1 LKQVT
6 KRYRFLNKIVSERNL
21 GLQLGPARQSHR
33 NLTKLDRLGSISWA
47 HARHDRGRTA
57 HASQLRTGQASN
69 TTAQPELK
77 PSRADPTT
85 PRQSKTPCSQI
96 EISHP
101 VPVPSPRQSN
111 DPETEDDDDEEAMAS
126 ALSSLRYGDSLLVV
140 AISAATA
147 VLCEAISWLLIYRTA
162 TYNSLRASIERHS
175 RKLDAMKSGGAS
187 ASSGALPAGSSRAKK
202 MDRVETSLKDA
213 ARELSLAK
221 LKSGA
226 VVAAVLFVVF
236 GLLNSLF
243 EGRAVAKLPFAPVPL
258 VQRMSHRG
266 LPGNDPTDCSMVFLY
281 FLCSMSIR
289 TNLQKLLGFAPPRA
303 AAAAGGGLF
312 PMPDPKVN

>member
-1 LKQVT
+1 
-6 KRYRFLNKIVSERNL
+6 
-21 GLQLGPARQSHR
+21 
-33 NLTKLDRLGSISWA
+33 
-47 HARHDRGRTA
+47 
-57 HASQLRTGQASN
+57 
-69 TTAQPELK
+69 
-77 PSRADPTT
+77 
-85 PRQSKTPCSQI
+85 
-96 EISHP
+96 
-101 VPVPSPRQSN
+101 
-111 DPETEDDDDEEAMAS
+111 MAS
-126 ALSSLRYGDSLLVV
+126 ALSSLRYGDSLSVV

-175 RKLDAMKSGGAS
+175 RKLDAMKSGGSSSTAS
-187 ASSGALPAGSSRAKK
+187 ASGAQPAGGSSRAKK

>member
-1 LKQVT
+1 
-6 KRYRFLNKIVSERNL
+6 
-21 GLQLGPARQSHR
+21 
-33 NLTKLDRLGSISWA
+33 
-47 HARHDRGRTA
+47 
-57 HASQLRTGQASN
+57 
-69 TTAQPELK
+69 
-77 PSRADPTT
+77 
-85 PRQSKTPCSQI
+85 
-96 EISHP
+96 
-101 VPVPSPRQSN
+101 
-111 DPETEDDDDEEAMAS
+111 MAS
-126 ALSSLRYGDSLLVV
+126 ALSSLRYGDSLSVV
-140 AISAATA
+140 GISAATA
-147 VLCEAISWLLIYRTA
+147 VLCEAMSWLLIYRTA

-175 RKLDAMKSGGAS
+175 RKLDAMKSGSTS
-187 ASSGALPAGSSRAKK
+187 ASSGTAASSAQPASSRAKK

-226 VVAAVLFVVF
+226 VVAVMLFVVF

-243 EGRAVAKLPFAPVPL
+243 EGRTVAKLPFAPIPL

-289 TNLQKLLGFAPPRA
+289 TNLQKLLSFAPPRA

>member
-1 LKQVT
+1 
-6 KRYRFLNKIVSERNL
+6 
-21 GLQLGPARQSHR
+21 
-33 NLTKLDRLGSISWA
+33 
-47 HARHDRGRTA
+47 
-57 HASQLRTGQASN
+57 
-69 TTAQPELK
+69 
-77 PSRADPTT
+77 
-85 PRQSKTPCSQI
+85 
-96 EISHP
+96 
-101 VPVPSPRQSN
+101 
-111 DPETEDDDDEEAMAS
+111 MAW
-126 ALSSLRYGDSLLVV
+126 ALSSLRYGDSLSVV
-140 AISAATA
+140 AISGATA
-147 VLCEAISWLLIYRTA
+147 VLCEAISWLLIYRTT
-162 TYNSLRASIERHS
+162 TYNSLRATIERHS
-175 RKLDAMKSGGAS
+175 RKLDAMKSGL
-187 ASSGALPAGSSRAKK
+187 SSGAAGSSSQTASSSSSRAKK

-266 LPGNDPTDCSMVFLY
+266 IPGNDPSDCSMVFLY
-281 FLCSMSIR
+281 FLCSISIR

>member
-1 LKQVT
+1 
-6 KRYRFLNKIVSERNL
+6 
-21 GLQLGPARQSHR
+21 
-33 NLTKLDRLGSISWA
+33 
-47 HARHDRGRTA
+47 
-57 HASQLRTGQASN
+57 
-69 TTAQPELK
+69 
-77 PSRADPTT
+77 
-85 PRQSKTPCSQI
+85 
-96 EISHP
+96 
-101 VPVPSPRQSN
+101 
-111 DPETEDDDDEEAMAS
+111 MAS
-126 ALSSLRYGDSLLVV
+126 ALSSLRYGDSLSVV
-140 AISAATA
+140 AISGATA

-162 TYNSLRASIERHS
+162 TYNSLRATIERHS
-175 RKLDAMKSGGAS
+175 RKLDAMKAGAGAS
-187 ASSGALPAGSSRAKK
+187 GSSQPAGSSSSRAKK

-213 ARELSLAK
+213 ARELSLSK

-266 LPGNDPTDCSMVFLY
+266 VPGNDPTDCSMVFLY
-281 FLCSMSIR
+281 FLCSISIR

>member
-1 LKQVT
+1 
-6 KRYRFLNKIVSERNL
+6 
-21 GLQLGPARQSHR
+21 
-33 NLTKLDRLGSISWA
+33 
-47 HARHDRGRTA
+47 
-57 HASQLRTGQASN
+57 
-69 TTAQPELK
+69 
-77 PSRADPTT
+77 
-85 PRQSKTPCSQI
+85 
-96 EISHP
+96 
-101 VPVPSPRQSN
+101 
-111 DPETEDDDDEEAMAS
+111 MAS
-126 ALSSLRYGDSLLVV
+126 ALSSLRYGDSLSVV
-140 AISAATA
+140 AISGATA

-175 RKLDAMKSGGAS
+175 RKLDAMKSGAGGS
-187 ASSGALPAGSSRAKK
+187 GSSSSSGAASSAPPASSRAKK

-213 ARELSLAK
+213 TRELSLSK

>member
-1 LKQVT
+1 
-6 KRYRFLNKIVSERNL
+6 
-21 GLQLGPARQSHR
+21 
-33 NLTKLDRLGSISWA
+33 
-47 HARHDRGRTA
+47 
-57 HASQLRTGQASN
+57 
-69 TTAQPELK
+69 
-77 PSRADPTT
+77 
-85 PRQSKTPCSQI
+85 
-96 EISHP
+96 
-101 VPVPSPRQSN
+101 
-111 DPETEDDDDEEAMAS
+111 MAS
-126 ALSSLRYGDSLLVV
+126 ALSSLRYGDSLSVV
-140 AISAATA
+140 GISAATA
-147 VLCEAISWLLIYRTA
+147 VLCEAMSWLLIYRTA

-175 RKLDAMKSGGAS
+175 RKLDAMKSGSTS
-187 ASSGALPAGSSRAKK
+187 ASSGTAASSAQPASSRAKK

-226 VVAAVLFVVF
+226 VVAVMLFVVF

-243 EGRAVAKLPFAPVPL
+243 EGRTVAKLPFAPIPL

>member
-1 LKQVT
+1 
-6 KRYRFLNKIVSERNL
+6 
-21 GLQLGPARQSHR
+21 
-33 NLTKLDRLGSISWA
+33 
-47 HARHDRGRTA
+47 
-57 HASQLRTGQASN
+57 
-69 TTAQPELK
+69 
-77 PSRADPTT
+77 
-85 PRQSKTPCSQI
+85 
-96 EISHP
+96 
-101 VPVPSPRQSN
+101 
-111 DPETEDDDDEEAMAS
+111 MAS
-126 ALSSLRYGDSLLVV
+126 ALSSLRYGDSLSVV
-140 AISAATA
+140 AISGATA

-162 TYNSLRASIERHS
+162 TYNSLRATIERHS
-175 RKLDAMKSGGAS
+175 RKLDAMKAGAS
-187 ASSGALPAGSSRAKK
+187 SSSSSSAASSGSSQPAGSSSSRAKK

-266 LPGNDPTDCSMVFLY
+266 VPGNDPTDCSMVFLY
-281 FLCSMSIR
+281 FLCSISIR

>member
-1 LKQVT
+1 
-6 KRYRFLNKIVSERNL
+6 
-21 GLQLGPARQSHR
+21 
-33 NLTKLDRLGSISWA
+33 
-47 HARHDRGRTA
+47 
-57 HASQLRTGQASN
+57 
-69 TTAQPELK
+69 
-77 PSRADPTT
+77 
-85 PRQSKTPCSQI
+85 
-96 EISHP
+96 
-101 VPVPSPRQSN
+101 
-111 DPETEDDDDEEAMAS
+111 MAS
-126 ALSSLRYGDSLLVV
+126 AVSSLRYGDSLSVV

-147 VLCEAISWLLIYRTA
+147 VLCEVISWLLIYRTA

-175 RKLDAMKSGGAS
+175 RKLDAMKSGGSSAA
-187 ASSGALPAGSSRAKK
+187 ASSGAQPAGSSRAKK
-202 MDRVETSLKDA
+202 MDRVETNLKDA

-303 AAAAGGGLF
+303 AASAGGGLF

>member
-1 LKQVT
+1 
-6 KRYRFLNKIVSERNL
+6 
-21 GLQLGPARQSHR
+21 
-33 NLTKLDRLGSISWA
+33 
-47 HARHDRGRTA
+47 
-57 HASQLRTGQASN
+57 
-69 TTAQPELK
+69 
-77 PSRADPTT
+77 
-85 PRQSKTPCSQI
+85 
-96 EISHP
+96 
-101 VPVPSPRQSN
+101 
-111 DPETEDDDDEEAMAS
+111 MAS
-126 ALSSLRYGDSLLVV
+126 ALSSLRYGDSLSVV
-140 AISAATA
+140 GISAATA

-162 TYNSLRASIERHS
+162 TYDSLRASIERHS
-175 RKLDAMKSGGAS
+175 RKLDAMKSGS
-187 ASSGALPAGSSRAKK
+187 NSSGAASSSAQAASSRAKK

-243 EGRAVAKLPFAPVPL
+243 EGRTVAKLPFAPIPL

>member
-1 LKQVT
+1 VQNPT
-6 KRYRFLNKIVSERNL
+6 
-21 GLQLGPARQSHR
+21 PA
-33 NLTKLDRLGSISWA
+33 
-47 HARHDRGRTA
+47 GRTSGI
-57 HASQLRTGQASN
+57 ASGGGAEEE
-69 TTAQPELK
+69 PE
-77 PSRADPTT
+77 A
-85 PRQSKTPCSQI
+85 
-96 EISHP
+96 E
-101 VPVPSPRQSN
+101 
-111 DPETEDDDDEEAMAS
+111 MAS
-126 ALSSLRYGDSLLVV
+126 ALSSLRYGDSLSVV

-175 RKLDAMKSGGAS
+175 RKLDAMKSGAGSS
-187 ASSGALPAGSSRAKK
+187 ASSGAGGGSSSAQPASSRAKK

-243 EGRAVAKLPFAPVPL
+243 EGRAVAKLPFSPVPL

>member
-1 LKQVT
+1 
-6 KRYRFLNKIVSERNL
+6 
-21 GLQLGPARQSHR
+21 
-33 NLTKLDRLGSISWA
+33 
-47 HARHDRGRTA
+47 
-57 HASQLRTGQASN
+57 
-69 TTAQPELK
+69 
-77 PSRADPTT
+77 
-85 PRQSKTPCSQI
+85 
-96 EISHP
+96 
-101 VPVPSPRQSN
+101 
-111 DPETEDDDDEEAMAS
+111 MAS
-126 ALSSLRYGDSLLVV
+126 ALSSLRYGDSLSVV

-162 TYNSLRASIERHS
+162 TYNSLRATIERHS
-175 RKLDAMKSGGAS
+175 RKLDAMKSSSSGGSS
-187 ASSGALPAGSSRAKK
+187 ASSGAAQPAGSSRAKK

-266 LPGNDPTDCSMVFLY
+266 LPGTDPTDCSMVFLY

>member
-1 LKQVT
+1 
-6 KRYRFLNKIVSERNL
+6 
-21 GLQLGPARQSHR
+21 
-33 NLTKLDRLGSISWA
+33 
-47 HARHDRGRTA
+47 
-57 HASQLRTGQASN
+57 
-69 TTAQPELK
+69 
-77 PSRADPTT
+77 
-85 PRQSKTPCSQI
+85 
-96 EISHP
+96 
-101 VPVPSPRQSN
+101 
-111 DPETEDDDDEEAMAS
+111 MAS
-126 ALSSLRYGDSLLVV
+126 ALSSLRYGDSLSVV
-140 AISAATA
+140 AISGATA

-175 RKLDAMKSGGAS
+175 RKLDSMKSGSAGNGPSSNSNSSQPA
-187 ASSGALPAGSSRAKK
+187 ASSSSRAKK

-266 LPGNDPTDCSMVFLY
+266 IPGNDPTDCSMVFLY
-281 FLCSMSIR
+281 FLCSISIR

>member
-1 LKQVT
+1 
-6 KRYRFLNKIVSERNL
+6 
-21 GLQLGPARQSHR
+21 
-33 NLTKLDRLGSISWA
+33 
-47 HARHDRGRTA
+47 
-57 HASQLRTGQASN
+57 
-69 TTAQPELK
+69 
-77 PSRADPTT
+77 
-85 PRQSKTPCSQI
+85 
-96 EISHP
+96 
-101 VPVPSPRQSN
+101 
-111 DPETEDDDDEEAMAS
+111 MAS
-126 ALSSLRYGDSLLVV
+126 ALFSSMRYGDSVSVV

-175 RKLDAMKSGGAS
+175 RKLDAMKSGSGGA
-187 ASSGALPAGSSRAKK
+187 ASSSGSAAGGSSAPPASSRAKK

-236 GLLNSLF
+236 SLLNSLF

-303 AAAAGGGLF
+303 AATAGGGLF

>member
-1 LKQVT
+1 
-6 KRYRFLNKIVSERNL
+6 
-21 GLQLGPARQSHR
+21 
-33 NLTKLDRLGSISWA
+33 
-47 HARHDRGRTA
+47 
-57 HASQLRTGQASN
+57 
-69 TTAQPELK
+69 
-77 PSRADPTT
+77 
-85 PRQSKTPCSQI
+85 
-96 EISHP
+96 
-101 VPVPSPRQSN
+101 
-111 DPETEDDDDEEAMAS
+111 MAS
-126 ALSSLRYGDSLLVV
+126 ALSSLRYGDSLSVV

-175 RKLDAMKSGGAS
+175 RKLDAMKSGAGSS
-187 ASSGALPAGSSRAKK
+187 ASSSSSGGGGSSSAQPASSRAKK

-243 EGRAVAKLPFAPVPL
+243 EGRTVAKLPFAPVPL

>member
-1 LKQVT
+1 
-6 KRYRFLNKIVSERNL
+6 
-21 GLQLGPARQSHR
+21 
-33 NLTKLDRLGSISWA
+33 
-47 HARHDRGRTA
+47 
-57 HASQLRTGQASN
+57 
-69 TTAQPELK
+69 
-77 PSRADPTT
+77 
-85 PRQSKTPCSQI
+85 
-96 EISHP
+96 
-101 VPVPSPRQSN
+101 
-111 DPETEDDDDEEAMAS
+111 MAS
-126 ALSSLRYGDSLLVV
+126 ALSSLRYGDSLSVV

-175 RKLDAMKSGGAS
+175 RKLDAMKSGS
-187 ASSGALPAGSSRAKK
+187 NSSSSSGAGASSSAQPASSRAKK

-243 EGRAVAKLPFAPVPL
+243 EGRVVAKLPFAPVPL

-266 LPGNDPTDCSMVFLY
+266 LTGNDPTDCSMVFLY

>member
-1 LKQVT
+1 
-6 KRYRFLNKIVSERNL
+6 
-21 GLQLGPARQSHR
+21 
-33 NLTKLDRLGSISWA
+33 
-47 HARHDRGRTA
+47 
-57 HASQLRTGQASN
+57 
-69 TTAQPELK
+69 
-77 PSRADPTT
+77 
-85 PRQSKTPCSQI
+85 
-96 EISHP
+96 
-101 VPVPSPRQSN
+101 
-111 DPETEDDDDEEAMAS
+111 MAS
-126 ALSSLRYGDSLLVV
+126 ALSSLRYGDTRTLV
-140 AISAATA
+140 AFSGAPA

-162 TYNSLRASIERHS
+162 TYNSLRATIERHS
-175 RKLDAMKSGGAS
+175 RKLDAMKAGSSSSSSSGGA
-187 ASSGALPAGSSRAKK
+187 ASGSSQPAGSSSSSSRAKK

-243 EGRAVAKLPFAPVPL
+243 EGRTVAKLPFAPVPL

-266 LPGNDPTDCSMVFLY
+266 IPGNDPTDCSMVFLY
-281 FLCSMSIR
+281 FLCSISIR